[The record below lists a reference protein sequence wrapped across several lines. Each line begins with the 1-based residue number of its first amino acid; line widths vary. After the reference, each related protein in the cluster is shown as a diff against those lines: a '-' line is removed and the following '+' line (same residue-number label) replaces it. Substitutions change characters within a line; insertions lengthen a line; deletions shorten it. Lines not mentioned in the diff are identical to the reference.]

1 MLHYYVQPSP
11 SVMGLAMEVALDQVA
26 TSGLA
31 AEKGSVQQGYFWVNS
46 LSMLAKKIAATRFVL
61 PLTGCQA
68 VVKREAQQ
76 TLSLLPA
83 LYGSEG
89 NACLYWLAIV
99 GSHNLC
105 ISLISRHG
113 DPPAFTRLEEM
124 PPSISVISC
133 FYPTPG
139 SCRCR
144 RHKRLLLAINHEYKH
159 PVKLLSEC
167 VYSLRY

>member
-1 MLHYYVQPSP
+1 MSGMLHDYVQPFP

-99 GSHNLC
+99 RSHNLC
-105 ISLISRHG
+105 ISS
-113 DPPAFTRLEEM
+113 
-124 PPSISVISC
+124 
-133 FYPTPG
+133 
-139 SCRCR
+139 
-144 RHKRLLLAINHEYKH
+144 
-159 PVKLLSEC
+159 
-167 VYSLRY
+167 

>member
-1 MLHYYVQPSP
+1 MSGMLHYYVQPSP

-31 AEKGSVQQGYFWVNS
+31 AEKGSVGLAAEKGSGQQGYFWVNS

-76 TLSLLPA
+76 TLSLLPT

-105 ISLISRHG
+105 IS
-113 DPPAFTRLEEM
+113 
-124 PPSISVISC
+124 SVRFLVRYTC
-133 FYPTPG
+133 EGTPG
-139 SCRCR
+139 F
-144 RHKRLLLAINHEYKH
+144 
-159 PVKLLSEC
+159 
-167 VYSLRY
+167 